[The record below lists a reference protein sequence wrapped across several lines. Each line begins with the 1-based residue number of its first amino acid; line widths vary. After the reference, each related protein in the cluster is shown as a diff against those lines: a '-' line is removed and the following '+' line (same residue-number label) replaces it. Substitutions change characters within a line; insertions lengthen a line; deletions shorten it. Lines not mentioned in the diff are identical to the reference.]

1 MRVIESEHELLL
13 SPETAEDRAACSQIG
28 CKTPFPWDGTARAW
42 RIPRFAVPCLPECV
56 SQLLPD
62 YQTPI
67 RPQPSFLSLLELP
80 EKVQKALFPYQG
92 PEVLKLTTGPYAL
105 WAAAGVGKTLMSLSA
120 FYLLYKR
127 GAVDGALV
135 IGPEPGRH
143 VWCGPDSDAQ
153 KWIGMPGE
161 YLKTGAKECPEA
173 PILYSTPAKIFR
185 SPYMGWLADKVRTGR
200 WVLIIDEAH
209 TCFIGDTLVTTDIG
223 DIPIKDVVE
232 KGLGKLALSYCK
244 GTDSLEWRPIV
255 NRFKNPY
262 GNLCRLTHE
271 SGSLVC
277 TTTHQIHTEE
287 EGYVDAASL
296 TNQTLRTLPQRVHHQ
311 ESRSQVL
318 REILWRESAQEK
330 TYTGF
335 VRPLRE
341 VLHQTPRE
349 ISVLLPPVLR
359 RGLTSGRRQKMSRL
373 PERVLH
379 HLKRGQKMVLQGLLR
394 PIRSGQGEGGFAS
407 GVHRPERILRK
418 NAAAQSYER
427 PRNTGE
433 NGGHF
438 KVYGAQATCT
448 RRERPASNSTPEAP
462 LRLTGGRMATR
473 VLCTHKR
480 KKRER
485 LPLPLQTGLSLPKTE
500 AVCRNRRPQ
509 PSLPESEAKGP
520 KENRKAQFSRVVRVT
535 PLESSRSEHPFVYD
549 IEVAGNHNYFANGVL
564 VSNCAGHLTH
574 RFSVLERWSRYCRY
588 IWPLSAT
595 PVRNWPDSFW
605 ALYRLLT
612 QHELPYA
619 TWVEWLQAS
628 RHRNSRFWHE
638 DRLEAVSTHL
648 DHCSSTITKAEA
660 APWLPPVTEHL
671 VKVPMRGRQKELY
684 AALVGT
690 GRMQLEEAGGVSR
703 TVVAKQL
710 LHSLASM
717 ASIASHPIV
726 AGEVGA
732 PDKSIA
738 KLEQL
743 DFILSSHYG
752 EKACIW
758 SWHPAV
764 LDWLHKL
771 LWGKAVR
778 YHGQVSPSE
787 KDEAVRRFNND
798 PKCRYF
804 LGNPSAAGTSLN
816 LGAGTVRVY
825 WDLSWSWHEY
835 HQSGERINR
844 VTRTLPITSYTMVSE
859 DSIEELMWRSIGQK
873 MEMASLLMGRGS
885 DDPIFVHNQAKE
897 ILSLWKK

>member
-1 MRVIESEHELLL
+1 MRIIESEHELLL

-209 TCFIGDTLVTTDIG
+209 TV
-223 DIPIKDVVE
+223 
-232 KGLGKLALSYCK
+232 
-244 GTDSLEWRPIV
+244 
-255 NRFKNPY
+255 
-262 GNLCRLTHE
+262 
-271 SGSLVC
+271 
-277 TTTHQIHTEE
+277 
-287 EGYVDAASL
+287 
-296 TNQTLRTLPQRVHHQ
+296 
-311 ESRSQVL
+311 
-318 REILWRESAQEK
+318 
-330 TYTGF
+330 
-335 VRPLRE
+335 
-341 VLHQTPRE
+341 
-349 ISVLLPPVLR
+349 
-359 RGLTSGRRQKMSRL
+359 
-373 PERVLH
+373 
-379 HLKRGQKMVLQGLLR
+379 
-394 PIRSGQGEGGFAS
+394 
-407 GVHRPERILRK
+407 
-418 NAAAQSYER
+418 
-427 PRNTGE
+427 
-433 NGGHF
+433 
-438 KVYGAQATCT
+438 
-448 RRERPASNSTPEAP
+448 
-462 LRLTGGRMATR
+462 
-473 VLCTHKR
+473 
-480 KKRER
+480 
-485 LPLPLQTGLSLPKTE
+485 
-500 AVCRNRRPQ
+500 
-509 PSLPESEAKGP
+509 
-520 KENRKAQFSRVVRVT
+520 
-535 PLESSRSEHPFVYD
+535 
-549 IEVAGNHNYFANGVL
+549 
-564 VSNCAGHLTH
+564 AGHLTN
-574 RFSVLERWSRYCRY
+574 RFKVLERWSRYCRY

-703 TVVAKQL
+703 TVVTKQL

-873 MEMASLLMGRGS
+873 MEMASLLMGRSS